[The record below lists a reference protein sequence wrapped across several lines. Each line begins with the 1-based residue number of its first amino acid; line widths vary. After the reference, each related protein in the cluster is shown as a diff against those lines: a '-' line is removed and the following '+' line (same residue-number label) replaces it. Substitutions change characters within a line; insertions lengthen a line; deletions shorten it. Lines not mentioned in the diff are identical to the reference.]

1 MSASEAIKPVPERP
15 AVMGAYK
22 PDWLERPTAD
32 DMEWAYPA
40 HAQRQE
46 IDGRAV
52 INCKV
57 GYDGLLRDCR
67 VISEAPI
74 GEDFGVAALAL
85 SQKFRMIPPDAGAGG
100 LPDVTI
106 PVMFQVPRDALSE
119 PPPGKPSPVF
129 EVLQL
134 FRVGLVNEPQAGSNR
149 PPRPLPA
156 HDQKVL
162 AGIAAVGL
170 RPASGHG
177 PWPGAPPQTPQA
189 LEPPSSP

>member
-1 MSASEAIKPVPERP
+1 MSASKALAAIPERP
-15 AVMGAYK
+15 AVMGRYK

-40 HAQRQE
+40 HAQRKE

-52 INCKV
+52 ITCKV

-67 VISEAPI
+67 VISEIPA

-85 SQKFRMIPPDAGAGG
+85 SQKFRMIPPDAGAAS

-106 PVMFQVPRDALSE
+106 PVVFQVPRSE
-119 PPPGKPSPVF
+119 RVPPTMSGKPSPVF

-134 FRVGLVNEPQAGSNR
+134 FRVGLVSEPQAGSNQ
-149 PPRPLPA
+149 PPQPLPA

-162 AGIAAVGL
+162 AGIAAVAFVLVLAMVFGL
-170 RPASGHG
+170 GRRPR
-177 PWPGAPPQTPQA
+177 PRKR
-189 LEPPSSP
+189 